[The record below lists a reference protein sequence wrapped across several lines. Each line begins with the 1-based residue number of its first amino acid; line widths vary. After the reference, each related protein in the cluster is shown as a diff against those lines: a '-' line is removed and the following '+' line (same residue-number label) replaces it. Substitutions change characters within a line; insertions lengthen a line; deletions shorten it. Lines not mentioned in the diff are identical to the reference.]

1 MLPRP
6 RAVVGGPDGPV
17 GLYRADI
24 CRSRQRSP
32 RPRARVEPRA
42 VAEYVHGQP
51 DLDGK
56 ESVHAREEVGPT
68 EREETQACELWVV
81 RLLVIGFKVREEVQV
96 CFKGGIILV
105 LVQHV

>member
-1 MLPRP
+1 MYMLMCCS
-6 RAVVGGPDGPV
+6 VV
-17 GLYRADI
+17 LCMKNYYEFR
-24 CRSRQRSP
+24 
-32 RPRARVEPRA
+32 
-42 VAEYVHGQP
+42 
-51 DLDGK
+51 K

-105 LVQHV
+105 LLQHI